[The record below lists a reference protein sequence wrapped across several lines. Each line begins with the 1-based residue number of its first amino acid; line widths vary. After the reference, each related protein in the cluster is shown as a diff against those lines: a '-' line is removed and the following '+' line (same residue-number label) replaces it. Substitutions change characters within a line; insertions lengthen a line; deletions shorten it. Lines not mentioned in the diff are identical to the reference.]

1 MGLPDAKVFLL
12 VCEGP
17 TDIEVIKSIAEKVK
31 DNIGTPVEIR
41 ELSPTQDK
49 TTGTYPSQGWTAVK
63 SWCETYSINKNIV
76 IPAGIEDWRRVLL
89 NKKNSFRWDT
99 LIKISGAAGII
110 IQIDTDIAEQ
120 MAHADF
126 LTSGISR
133 KAFSHNAINIW
144 LNEQEK
150 PDEFYY
156 LMSTFSTETWLLATH
171 EPLDNKDVLGDL
183 ATVVDYETVSNS
195 EERLIALGYAKTRK
209 MGRFA

>member
-89 NKKNSFRWDT
+89 NKKIVLD
-99 LIKISGAAGII
+99 GI
-110 IQIDTDIAEQ
+110 
-120 MAHADF
+120 
-126 LTSGISR
+126 R
-133 KAFSHNAINIW
+133 
-144 LNEQEK
+144 
-150 PDEFYY
+150 
-156 LMSTFSTETWLLATH
+156 
-171 EPLDNKDVLGDL
+171 
-183 ATVVDYETVSNS
+183 
-195 EERLIALGYAKTRK
+195 
-209 MGRFA
+209 